1 MNSFSFAMSG
11 DIFISLY
18 FWMITLPS
26 SVFFIGNFFFFQY
39 FYYIVPLYSSQSFC
53 SKSTDSP
60 M

>member
-26 SVFFIGNFFFFQY
+26 SVFFIGNFFFLSVFLLYCATLFQPKFLLKIY
-39 FYYIVPLYSSQSFC
+39 W
-53 SKSTDSP
+53 
-60 M
+60 